1 MNKTTLKMFVDLV
14 DGKELTPEQMATV
27 RAHVHEL
34 WEKDEENRRE
44 KEELY
49 ASAREVLQHV
59 ISDIPQTATQLY
71 ESTEQWPD
79 GFTRYKLMY
88 ALRALWDDIVTTID
102 NGKNP
107 KTYKRKSE

>member
-1 MNKTTLKMFVDLV
+1 MDKATLKMFVDLV
-14 DGKELTPEQMATV
+14 DGKELTPEQMETV

-49 ASAREVLQHV
+49 ASARDVFQHV
-59 ISDIPQTATQLY
+59 LSDVPQTAKQLY
-71 ESTEQWPD
+71 ESTDQWPD
-79 GFTRYKLMY
+79 GFTVNKLMY
-88 ALRALWDDIVTTID
+88 AMRVLWADLVDAID